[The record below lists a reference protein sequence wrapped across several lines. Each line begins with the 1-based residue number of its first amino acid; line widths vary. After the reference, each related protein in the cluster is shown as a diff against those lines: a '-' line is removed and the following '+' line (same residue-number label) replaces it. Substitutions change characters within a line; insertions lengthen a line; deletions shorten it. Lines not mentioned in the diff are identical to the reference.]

1 MSADPETGS
10 AALPLSLERQLN
22 AACDRFEAAW
32 RAGTRPRIED
42 FLTDCPGPG
51 RGALLAE
58 MLALELAYRAR
69 AGEVPAP
76 EEYRTRFP
84 AHEAAIRAAFRAP
97 APAAEHAAR
106 GAAPTRRSAGAAA
119 RPWPGKRCPCRLDPT
134 PPAPRSREPPAARP
148 PRRRRGVGRGGSR
161 TMPRRPAAGSAPPRR
176 HRASRQRAR
185 RARWRVPARR
195 RPRG

>member
-58 MLALELAYRAR
+58 LLALELAYRAR
-69 AGEVPAP
+69 AGEAAAP

-84 AHEAAIRAAFRAP
+84 AHEAAIRAAFGAP
-97 APAAEHAAR
+97 APSAEHAAR
-106 GAAPTRRSAGAAA
+106 AGGMRDACGVVPTRRLAGA
-119 RPWPGKRCPCRLDPT
+119 GGFL
-134 PPAPRSREPPAARP
+134 PAPGSPLDGFGTPWNNQQHVNSIGQDGKVHELWYSDSGGWQHNTLSDLAGANGFLPAP
-148 PRRRRGVGRGGSR
+148 GSR
-161 TMPRRPAAGSAPPRR
+161 SDGYMN
-176 HRASRQRAR
+176 
-185 RARWRVPARR
+185 
-195 RPRG
+195 